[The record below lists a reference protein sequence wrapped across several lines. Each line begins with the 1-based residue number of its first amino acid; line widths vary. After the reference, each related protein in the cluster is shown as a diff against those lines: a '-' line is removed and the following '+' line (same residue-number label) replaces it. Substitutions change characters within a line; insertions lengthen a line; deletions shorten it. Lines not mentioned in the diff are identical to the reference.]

1 MPEHPEHEE
10 EWVPYQGYQEP
21 KQHVFW
27 QVFDVVFI
35 LALCYACLLVPILLS
50 EAVLVGGE

>member
-1 MPEHPEHEE
+1 MPEHEE
-10 EWVPYQGYQEP
+10 QWVAYQGYVEP

-35 LALCYACLLVPILLS
+35 LGLCFVCLLVPILL
-50 EAVLVGGE
+50 AGKVLVGS

>member
-1 MPEHPEHEE
+1 MPEHDD
-10 EWVPYQGYQEP
+10 EWIPYQGYQEP

-35 LALCYACLLVPILLS
+35 LALCYVCLLVPILLAG
-50 EAVLVGGE
+50 EILVGGE